1 MTPQLDQK
9 FRFKIKE
16 SLRLILGEGK
26 TPIATRPDPFPFYFP
41 RNSEK
46 GLRQARIIALGYS
59 FRRRRETWT
68 QHRSRRPSSQTP
80 NCLVKGILIVIDSP
94 NSNANSFNI
103 NEGFKL
109 DAKVYGHNGL
119 NGGALWSY
127 RICTP
132 RDGVHGHSVA
142 GTFGSKS
149 VAYSIVLSGKYSSLD
164 KDLGE
169 LITYSDSRA
178 LHNKKTRSADSSG
191 PTLAMKRSFKSL
203 ERHTGIQ
210 EFSQ

>member
-1 MTPQLDQK
+1 MTPQLDPK

-26 TPIATRPDPFPFYFP
+26 TPIATRPDPFSFCFP

-46 GLRQARIIALGYS
+46 DLRKVRIIALGYS

-80 NCLVKGILIVIDSP
+80 NCLMKGILIVINP
-94 NSNANSFNI
+94 HNSNANSFNI
-103 NEGFKL
+103 NEWFKL
-109 DAKVYGHNGL
+109 DAKIYGLNGL
-119 NGGALWSY
+119 NGGALWLY

-132 RDGVHGHSVA
+132 RDGVHGHSVV
-142 GTFGSKS
+142 GIFGSKS
-149 VAYSIVLSGKYSSLD
+149 GAYSIVLSGKYSSLD

-169 LITYSDSRA
+169 SVTYSDSRA
-178 LHNKKTRSADSSG
+178 LHNKKTRSADCSG
-191 PTLAMKRSFKSL
+191 TILAMNRSFKRL